1 MPIQLIIFLT
11 KTKLFACEINKNGK
25 AEAISIKGNT
35 EIKCEGKESVDELI
49 TCLFDAFNI
58 DDFADDNFDIVIIE
72 SDADREVIKYLATR
86 CDGASKFN
94 IISMEKIM
102 PVIAS
107 SKNIIKAREETIVN
121 FSDNFYKI
129 TCNENN
135 IVKIDKTNEVGDA
148 FALEIS
154 DFTCL
159 YYFVANTVVA
169 TVDDRNEDT
178 EQGNAYE
185 IYQKAKQWQEVGNY
199 QKAFELYNKAADM
212 GNLDARAEL
221 GRCYL
226 NGYGVQKDVKKAL
239 AYSSEAAEAGIARA
253 QFDLG
258 IMCYYGLG
266 VPQNYF
272 NSVAWYTKA
281 AEQGD
286 ADAQNSLGF
295 MFLNGNGVRQDYSQA
310 VTWFFKAAEQGN
322 AYAQCNLG
330 NMYFSG
336 QGVPQDYFQAVAW
349 YLKAA
354 KQGNAE
360 AQYILGNM
368 YFNGNGVLQD
378 YSQAVAWYCKAAEQG
393 HANAQNNLG
402 YAYHY
407 GYGVPPDYDEA
418 VKWYRKAAEQ
428 GNSIAIQHLNS
439 LGEFIG

>member
-1 MPIQLIIFLT
+1 MSFQIIIFLT
-11 KTKLFACEINKNGK
+11 KTKLFACEINGNGK
-25 AEAISIKGNT
+25 TELISIKGNT
-35 EIKCEGKESVDELI
+35 EIKSEGKESIDELI

-72 SDADREVIKYLATR
+72 SDADREVIKHLEMKCA
-86 CDGASKFN
+86 GASKFN
-94 IISMEKIM
+94 IISMEKIL

-107 SKNIIKAREETIVN
+107 DKKIIKAREDVIVT
-121 FSDNFYKI
+121 FSDEFYKI
-129 TCNENN
+129 SCNENN
-135 IVKIDKTNEVGDA
+135 IVKIDKANKVEDA
-148 FALEIS
+148 FALDIS

-159 YYFVANTVVA
+159 FYFVAKTVSV
-169 TVDDRNEDT
+169 TVDERKDETKQEKAND
-178 EQGNAYE
+178 
-185 IYQKAKQWQEVGNY
+185 IYKTAKQWQENGNI
-199 QKAFELYNKAADM
+199 QKAFELYNEAAEM
-212 GNLDARAEL
+212 GNMEARADL

-281 AEQGD
+281 AEQGN

-295 MFLNGNGVRQDYSQA
+295 MFLNGNGVRQDYSKA
-310 VTWFFKAAEQGN
+310 VTW
-322 AYAQCNLG
+322 YR
-330 NMYFSG
+330 
-336 QGVPQDYFQAVAW
+336 
-349 YLKAA
+349 
-354 KQGNAE
+354 
-360 AQYILGNM
+360 
-368 YFNGNGVLQD
+368 
-378 YSQAVAWYCKAAEQG
+378 KAAEQG

-439 LGEFIG
+439 LLW